1 MGIFSGIKKQLLKVI
16 QWNDDTTNTIVY
28 RYPMDD
34 RDEIM
39 NGCQLI
45 VSDSQCAMLVS
56 GGQICDVYGPG
67 THPLTTKN
75 MPIITKLASWKY
87 GFDSPFKAD
96 VYYVNTKQ
104 FINMK
109 WGTATK
115 ISVRDKDFGIIR
127 VGGRGTYSFKI
138 EDAPKFMRE
147 IFGTNRQYTTD
158 SLMEYFK
165 SIIVAGF
172 TTVLGENQVSA
183 LDLPAKLLEISTSVK
198 KVTDIDFDAIG
209 VQVVNLKVESVALP
223 EEVEKAI
230 DQRSSIGVMS
240 GVMNEFTQYQT
251 AQAIREAANNPNG
264 GIASAGVGL
273 GAGVAIGQAMG
284 SAMGNAMNQNN
295 NQNVAQIRCPNCNS
309 LNKEDAKFC
318 NNCGTKLVRNNFCTN
333 CGTKNDAD
341 AKFCNNC
348 GQKL

>member
-1 MGIFSGIKKQLLKVI
+1 MGIFNGIKKQLLKVI
-16 QWNDDTTNTIVY
+16 KWNDDTTNTIVY
-28 RYPMDD
+28 RYPIED

-45 VSDSQCAMLVS
+45 VTDSQCAMLVS

-67 THPLTTKN
+67 THELTTQN
-75 MPIITKLASWKY
+75 MPIITKMASWKY

-109 WGTATK
+109 WGTSTK
-115 ISVRDKDFGIIR
+115 VSVRDKDFGIIR
-127 VGGRGTYSFKI
+127 VGGRGVYSFKI

-147 IFGTNRQYTTD
+147 IFGTNREYTTN
-158 SLMEYFK
+158 SLIEYFK
-165 SIIVAGF
+165 GIIVSGF
-172 TTVLGENQVSA
+172 NTVLGRLAISA
-183 LDLPAKLLEISTSVK
+183 LDLPAHLTTFSDEIK
-198 KVTDIDFDAIG
+198 EVTDEDFDIIG
-209 VQVVNLKVESVALP
+209 VKIVNLKVESVALP

-230 DQRSSIGVMS
+230 DQRSSVGVMS

-251 AQAIREAANNPNG
+251 AQAIRDAANNPSG
-264 GIASAGVGL
+264 SAASTGVGL

-284 SAMGNAMNQNN
+284 QALNPNN
-295 NQNVAQIRCPNCNS
+295 TTVQTVKCPNCNNTVPQNS
-309 LNKEDAKFC
+309 KFC
-318 NNCGTKLVRNNFCTN
+318 NNCGTKLVQNNFCPN
-333 CGTKNDAD
+333 CGTKNELNS
-341 AKFCNNC
+341 KFCNNC

>member
-1 MGIFSGIKKQLLKVI
+1 MGIFKGVKKQLLKVI
-16 QWNDDTTNTIVY
+16 KWNDDTTNTIVY

-67 THPLTTKN
+67 THELITQN

-109 WGTATK
+109 WGTSTK
-115 ISVRDKDFGIIR
+115 VSVRDKDFGIIR
-127 VGGRGTYSFKI
+127 VGGRGVYSFKI

-147 IFGTNRQYTTD
+147 IFGTNREYTTN
-158 SLMEYFK
+158 SLIEYFK
-165 SIIVAGF
+165 GIIVSGF
-172 TTVLGENQVSA
+172 NTVLGRLAISA
-183 LDLPAKLLEISTSVK
+183 LDLPAKLVEFSDQIK
-198 KVTDIDFDAIG
+198 DVTDPDFDAIG
-209 VQVVNLKVESVALP
+209 VKVVNLKVESVALP

-230 DQRSSIGVMS
+230 DQRSSVGVMS

-251 AQAIREAANNPNG
+251 AQAIREAANNPG
-264 GIASAGVGL
+264 GSVAGTGVSL

-284 SAMGNAMNQNN
+284 QALNSNN
-295 NQNVAQIRCPNCNS
+295 TASSVVRCPNCNNVLPQNS
-309 LNKEDAKFC
+309 KFC
-318 NNCGTKLVRNNFCTN
+318 NNCGTKLIQTNFCSN
-333 CGTKNDAD
+333 CGCKNEQNS
-341 AKFCNNC
+341 KFCNNC